1 MRTRRSAWLPRR
13 AAPSLAAPT
22 LALTLALAVALGA
35 CSGGGQHSVLLV
47 TLDTTR
53 AEALGV
59 YGNPH
64 PVTPNLDRLAAEGVL
79 FEQAYSVAPLTLP
92 AHASML
98 TGLVPPRHGVRD
110 NGLAALPRS
119 AVTLA
124 ERAHEAGF
132 QTAAFLGSVVLDE
145 GFGLEQ
151 GFERYEA
158 PARSFY
164 NGPSLGYAERPAA
177 EVAKLAAA
185 WLHARDPE
193 RPFFLWAHFWDAH
206 APYAPAPDMKAR
218 AGNNDYLGE
227 VAACDAALGKLLAA
241 LRAEGLDD
249 STLVVVVAD
258 HGEAFG
264 EHGELSHGPFVWN
277 TTLRVPLVLRLPE
290 GRRAGE
296 RVGSVA
302 SVVDV
307 YPTALAAMGIA
318 PGVGEGGAALD
329 GLSLLE
335 DEPGP
340 RRGAYFESYYGYL
353 NFGWHPL
360 AGWVEPRGKFL
371 HAPAPRFYE
380 LAHDPKEEH
389 DLAGERGGLMGEAR
403 AALAELA
410 ARPVLARDA
419 ESLDPELKRSL
430 QAVGYAAFASEG
442 AELPAPLSALA
453 LPDPHERTQELAD
466 VQRAV
471 GLLDGAKYAEAET
484 LLHAIVARNP
494 DNLYGWDRLALCLMR
509 MDRHREAIA
518 PLERVLAGAP
528 GNADTW
534 SYLAACRLV
543 VGEEEQALAAFTRAL
558 ELDPNHVQALG
569 GLVHLMEDAGLGK
582 EAASF
587 KQRFEAVQARP

>member
-1 MRTRRSAWLPRR
+1 MRIRPSAWLARR
-13 AAPSLAAPT
+13 ATPSLAA
-22 LALTLALAVALGA
+22 LALTLGA
-35 CSGGGQHSVLLV
+35 CSGGGEHSVLLV

-124 ERAHEAGF
+124 ERAREAGF

-185 WLHARDPE
+185 WLHARDPK

-206 APYAPAPDMKAR
+206 APYSPAPEMKAR

-241 LRAEGLDD
+241 LRAEGLED
-249 STLVVVVAD
+249 STLVVVVGD
-258 HGEAFG
+258 HGESFG

-277 TTLRVPLVLRLPE
+277 TTLRVPLILRRPD

-307 YPTALAAMGIA
+307 YPTALAAMGLE
-318 PGVGEGGAALD
+318 PGGGEGGATLD

-360 AGWVEPRGKFL
+360 AGWVEPRGKYL
-371 HAPAPRFYE
+371 HAPTPRFYE
-380 LAHDPKEEH
+380 LTHDPKEEH
-389 DLAGERGGLMGEAR
+389 DLAPERGGLVSEAR
-403 AALAELA
+403 GALAELA
-410 ARPVLARDA
+410 KKPVLARDA
-419 ESLDPELKRSL
+419 EGLDPELKRTL

-442 AELPAPLSALA
+442 VELPALLAELA
-453 LPDPHERTQELAD
+453 LPDPHERTRELAD
-466 VQRAV
+466 VQRAG
-471 GLLDGAKYAEAET
+471 GLLDGGLLDAEKYAEAET
-484 LLHAIVARNP
+484 LLRAIVARNP

-509 MDRHREAIA
+509 MQRHREAIA

-587 KQRFEAVQARP
+587 KQRFEAVQSRP

>member
-1 MRTRRSAWLPRR
+1 MRPRRSILLGS
-13 AAPSLAAPT
+13 AAAVA
-22 LALTLALAVALGA
+22 LALAA
-35 CSGGGQHSVLLV
+35 CSRGGGRSVLLV

-64 PVTPNLDRLAAEGVL
+64 PVTPNLDRLAAEGIL
-79 FEQAYSVAPLTLP
+79 FEQAYTVAPLTLP

-110 NGLAALPRS
+110 NGLMPLPSS

-124 ERAHEAGF
+124 ERAREAGF

-164 NGPSLGYAERPAA
+164 NGPSLGYAERSAA

-185 WLHARDPE
+185 WLQARDKD

-206 APYAPAPDMKAR
+206 APYAPTPEMKAR
-218 AGNNDYLGE
+218 AGGNDYLGE
-227 VAACDAALGKLLAA
+227 VAACDAALGRLLTA
-241 LRAEGLDD
+241 LKQEGLDD

-277 TTLRVPLVLRLPE
+277 TTLRVPLILRRPD

-296 RVGSVA
+296 RVASVA
-302 SVVDV
+302 SVVDL
-307 YPTALAAMGIA
+307 YPTALEAMGLA
-318 PGVGEGGAALD
+318 PGPDGLD
-329 GLSLLE
+329 GVSLLAHA
-335 DEPGP
+335 PAA

-360 AGWVEPRGKFL
+360 AGWVGARGKYV
-371 HAPAPRFYE
+371 HGQRARFYE
-380 LAHDPKEEH
+380 LAQDPKEER
-389 DLAGERGGLMGEAR
+389 DLAPERAQLVGEAR
-403 AALAELA
+403 AAMAECAGEPGL
-410 ARPVLARDA
+410 VRDA
-419 ESLDPELKRSL
+419 EGLDPELKRSL
-430 QAVGYAAFASEG
+430 QALGYAAFANEG
-442 AELPAPLSALA
+442 TKVPAPLAELA
-453 LPDPHERTQELAD
+453 LPDPFERTQELAD
-466 VQRAV
+466 VQRAG
-471 GLLDGAKYAEAET
+471 GLMDAAKYAEAEA
-484 LLHAIVARNP
+484 LLRALLAGSPHNHFA
-494 DNLYGWDRLALCLMR
+494 WDRLAVCLMR
-509 MDRHREAIA
+509 MNRHREAIA
-518 PLERVLAGAP
+518 PLERVLAEAP

-534 SYLAACRLV
+534 NSLGACRLV
-543 VGEEEQALAAFTRAL
+543 VGQEEGALAAFTRAL

-569 GLVHLMEDAGLGK
+569 GLVRLMEAAGMGAK
-582 EAASF
+582 AAPF
-587 KQRFEAVQARP
+587 KQRFQAVQSRP